1 MKPQFLKI
9 SPSAD
14 SSFNLYDQDVPYFAT
29 PWHYHPEFEIV
40 LIKQSSGKKYVGSS
54 ISEFEPDDLCMIG
67 SLLPHFYRN
76 TQEYHEPG
84 SQLTAS
90 SYVIHFREDCLGETF
105 WALPEVASVKELLAR
120 SKKGLQFGKAIALE
134 AKPLIEELFRKQGMA
149 RIVAFLRVMQLLSET
164 EDYVY
169 LNKHSIELR
178 NEADSDRIKKVY
190 EFVMQHFK
198 EDICLNDAAQLAN
211 MSESAFSRY
220 FKKRTR
226 LTFSNFLTGVR
237 VEYACRKLRETEKSI
252 AEIAFES
259 GFNNLSNFNR
269 QFKLLKKMTPFAY
282 KNTY

>member
-1 MKPQFLKI
+1 LLHHFYKNT
-9 SPSAD
+9 SDYYAEGSAD
-14 SSFNLYDQDVPYFAT
+14 
-29 PWHYHPEFEIV
+29 E
-40 LIKQSSGKKYVGSS
+40 
-54 ISEFEPDDLCMIG
+54 
-67 SLLPHFYRN
+67 
-76 TQEYHEPG
+76 
-84 SQLTAS
+84 AS
-90 SYVIHFREDCLGETF
+90 SYVIHFREDCFGEAF
-105 WALPEVASVKELLAR
+105 WKLPEVTRMQDLLVR
-120 SKKGLQFGKAIALE
+120 SKKGLQFGKAIALK
-134 AKPLIEELFRKQGMA
+134 AKPLIAELFRKNGAA
-149 RIVAFLRVMQLLSET
+149 RIVAFLQVIELLSET

-198 EDICLNDAAQLAN
+198 ESICLNDAAQLAN

>member
-1 MKPQFLKI
+1 LKPQFLKI
-9 SPSAD
+9 APPANASI
-14 SSFNLYDQDVPYFAT
+14 NLYEQEVPYFAT

-40 LIKQSSGKKYVGSS
+40 LIKKSVGKKYVGSS
-54 ISEFEPDDLCMIG
+54 ISEFEPDDLCVIG
-67 SLLPHFYRN
+67 SLLPHFYKN
-76 TQEYHEPG
+76 TQEYYG
-84 SQLTAS
+84 SDSEMEAS
-90 SYVIHFREDCLGETF
+90 SYVIHFREDCFGEAF
-105 WALPEVASVKELLAR
+105 WGLPEVTRVQDLLLR
-120 SKKGLQFGKAIALE
+120 SKKGLQFGKTVAQQ
-134 AKPLIEELFRKQGMA
+134 AKPLIAALFQKEATA
-149 RIVAFLRVMQLLSET
+149 RIIAFLEIIHLLSCT
-164 EDYVY
+164 KDYTY
-169 LNKHSIELR
+169 LNANSIELR

-198 EDICLNDAAQLAN
+198 ENICLNDAAQLAS

>member
-1 MKPQFLKI
+1 LKPQFLKI
-9 SPSAD
+9 APPGNASI
-14 SSFNLYDQDVPYFAT
+14 NLYEQEVPYFAT

-40 LIKQSSGKKYVGSS
+40 LIKTSVGKKYVGSS

-67 SLLPHFYRN
+67 SLLPHFYKN
-76 TQEYHEPG
+76 TQEYYDPASATE
-84 SQLTAS
+84 AS
-90 SYVIHFREDCLGETF
+90 SYVMHFREDCFGEAF
-105 WALPEVASVKELLAR
+105 WGLPEVTNVQDLLLR
-120 SKKGLQFGKAIALE
+120 SKKGLQFGKAVAQQ
-134 AKPLIEELFRKQGMA
+134 AKPLIAALFEKEATA
-149 RIVAFLRVMQLLSET
+149 RIIAFLEVVHLLSST
-164 EDYVY
+164 KDYTY
-169 LNKHSIELR
+169 LNEHSIELR

-190 EFVMQHFK
+190 EFVMQNFK
-198 EDICLNDAAQLAN
+198 EDICLNDAAQLAS

-226 LTFSNFLTGVR
+226 LTFSSFLTGVR

-269 QFKLLKKMTPFAY
+269 QFKVLKKMTPFAY